1 MVPCGRPRRKRPKD
15 TIGFERCP
23 VPVELMVNELL
34 TAAQA
39 RAARAWLNWSKQ
51 ELADR
56 SGISEKTITR
66 FELGHSVPYASTL
79 AKMRSAFEDAGI
91 CFQFEGASAKG
102 IRVP

>member
-1 MVPCGRPRRKRPKD
+1 
-15 TIGFERCP
+15 
-23 VPVELMVNELL
+23 MVNELL

-56 SGISEKTITR
+56 TGISEKTITR

-79 AKMRSAFEDAGI
+79 AKMRLTFEEAGI
-91 CFQFEGASAKG
+91 CFQFEGAAAKG
-102 IRVP
+102 IRIR